1 MEIDQIK
8 NKDLEIK
15 KRVIQV
21 LKITGWNKS
30 EMARRM
36 KISPN
41 YLNSVL
47 TNSFKGFSA
56 TMFKGFAEI
65 GVNLNWL
72 LTGKGETFYLNED
85 YKNRAEKAED
95 RIKELENDLNTA
107 NILSKEL
114 KSWIIDGNFKKEK

>member
-1 MEIDQIK
+1 MKIDQIK
-8 NKDLEIK
+8 KKDMEIK
-15 KRVIQV
+15 MRVNHI
-21 LKITGWNKS
+21 LKINGWNKS

-36 KISPN
+36 KVSPN

-65 GVNLNWL
+65 GINLNWL
-72 LTGKGETFYLNED
+72 LTGKGEALILNED
-85 YKNRAEKAED
+85 YKDRAEKAEA
-95 RIKELENDLNTA
+95 RINELENDLNTA

-114 KSWIIDGNFKKEK
+114 KSWIIGGNFKRE

>member
-1 MEIDQIK
+1 MEINQIK
-8 NKDLEIK
+8 KKDFEIK
-15 KRVIQV
+15 IRVKQI

-30 EMARRM
+30 ELARRI
-36 KISPN
+36 KVSPN

-72 LTGKGETFYLNED
+72 LTGKGESYFINED
-85 YKNRAEKAED
+85 YKARAEKAEA
-95 RIKELENDLNTA
+95 RIQELEDDLNRA

-114 KSWIIDGNFKKEK
+114 KSWITDGNFKR